1 MKTPCFLCVILILA
15 NTVVF
20 GQNNPAPS
28 VIQLVPVSA
37 KPGSGGFILSVYGA
51 NFVAGSVLNWNG
63 SPRATQVVSSDQL
76 TATINAQDVSKA
88 SSAAVTV
95 LNPAPGGGAS
105 NVAYF
110 SVQSMSATIAVG
122 PDPQILEPGL
132 VAVADFNGDGKLDLV
147 VGQGCTNIGCIA
159 SLDFYAGKGD
169 GSFTAPIRTPVNLS
183 GIGDGQTYLRSLF
196 VADFNA
202 DGKPDIAFNA
212 WSGDSEIADFG
223 TIMLGNGD
231 GTFTQI
237 GGPITGSYQDDVVAV
252 GDLNGDGLPDLV
264 AAGPS
269 GMGDGP
275 EESIW
280 LANPNGSYTQ
290 TQSFIDLGEEGAALG
305 DFNGDGKLDVAF
317 AAGRPVYN
325 YHDVF
330 VLLGNGDGT
339 FRTPVDYETA
349 NPAYNVY
356 AADLNNDGKLDLVTD
371 GICVLFGNGDGTFN
385 FGPCTNAAQGPMVI
399 GDFNTDGK
407 PDIAILAGNP
417 PAINVYFG
425 HGDGTFSSPLVYE
438 LPTSPVYSVPGGLL
452 EGVVA
457 MRSGD
462 FRNDGRAGF
471 AVSGTPTAAVYEQ
484 TVASVT
490 PTAVAFGTVELF
502 GTNPSQ
508 SVTFHNIKTSSLQ
521 ITGIKI
527 KGIDAGSFSQTNN
540 CGKSLP
546 GGGSCQIQVT
556 FTPKAGGNSAYLVVD
571 YQGIGQQQTV
581 PLSGIGIGPTAAP
594 GQE

>member
-1 MKTPCFLCVILILA
+1 MKAPLFLCVILILA
-15 NTVVF
+15 NAVLF

-37 KPGSGGFILSVYGA
+37 RPGSGGFTLTIYGA
-51 NFVAGSVLNWNG
+51 NFVTGSVLNWNG

-88 SSAAVTV
+88 TTASVTV
-95 LNPAPGGGAS
+95 ANPAPGGGAS

-110 SVQSMSATIAVG
+110 PVQLPSATIALA
-122 PDPQILEPGL
+122 PDTQRLEAGL
-132 VAVADFNGDGKLDLV
+132 VAAGDFNGDGKLDLV
-147 VGQGCTNIGCIA
+147 IGQGCFQIGCIG

-169 GSFTAPIRTPVNLS
+169 GTFAAPIRTPVNLS
-183 GIGDGQTYLRSLF
+183 EIGDGQTYLRSLF

-202 DGKPDIAFNA
+202 DGKPDIAFNS
-212 WSGDSEIADFG
+212 WTGDSEIADFG

-264 AAGPS
+264 ASGPS

-305 DFNGDGKLDVAF
+305 DFNGDEKLDVAF
-317 AAGRPVYN
+317 AAGYPPIHN

-339 FRTPVDYETA
+339 FQTPVDYETA

-385 FGPCTNAAQGPMVI
+385 FGPCTNAAPGRMVM

-407 PDIAILAGNP
+407 VDVAIVGGTP
-417 PAINVYFG
+417 PALSVYFG
-425 HGDGTFSSPLVYE
+425 HGDGTFSSPLVYV
-438 LPTSPVYSVPGGLL
+438 LPTSPAYIIPYDSPVVGLI
-452 EGVVA
+452 
-457 MRSGD
+457 SGD

-471 AVSGTPTAAVYEQ
+471 AISGTPMVGVYEQ
-484 TVASVT
+484 TEASVT

-508 SVTFHNIKTSSLQ
+508 TVTFQNIRASSLQ

-527 KGIDAGSFSQTNN
+527 KGIDAGAFSQRNN

-546 GGGSCQIQVT
+546 AGGSCQIQVT

-594 GQE
+594 EQK

>member
-1 MKTPCFLCVILILA
+1 MKTPLFLCVILILA
-15 NTVVF
+15 NLALF

-37 KPGSGGFILSVYGA
+37 KPGSGGFTLTVYGA

-63 SPRATQVVSSDQL
+63 TPRATQVVSSDQL
-76 TATINAQDVSKA
+76 TATISAQDISKA
-88 SSAAVTV
+88 TTASVAVV
-95 LNPAPGGGAS
+95 NPAPGGGAS

-110 SVQSMSATIAVG
+110 PVQLPSATIAVAPG
-122 PDPQILEPGL
+122 LQALEPGL
-132 VAVADFNGDGKLDLV
+132 VAVGDFNGDGKLDLV
-147 VGQGCTNIGCIA
+147 IGQGCTSIGCIA
-159 SLDFYAGKGD
+159 SLDFYAGRGD
-169 GSFTAPIRTPVNLS
+169 GSFSAPIRTPVNLS
-183 GIGDGQTYLRSLF
+183 EIGDGQTYLRSLF

-202 DGKPDIAFNA
+202 DGKPDIAFNS
-212 WSGDSEIADFG
+212 WTGDSEIADFG

-252 GDLNGDGLPDLV
+252 GDLNGDGLPDLI
-264 AAGPS
+264 AMGPG
-269 GMGDGP
+269 GMGSGL
-275 EESIW
+275 EGSIW
-280 LANPNGSYTQ
+280 LANANGTYTG
-290 TQSFIDLGEEGAALG
+290 TEEFGFGYVLGGGAALG

-317 AAGRPVYN
+317 ASESSVGVW
-325 YHDVF
+325 
-330 VLLGNGDGT
+330 LGNGGGSFENFSNYQT
-339 FRTPVDYETA
+339 TGLPT
-349 NPAYNVY
+349 NVF
-356 AADLNNDGKLDLVTD
+356 AVDLNGDGKLDLVTND
-371 GICVLFGNGDGTFN
+371 ICVLFGNGDGTFN
-385 FGPCTNAAQGPMVI
+385 FGPCTNAAKGPMVL

-425 HGDGTFSSPLVYE
+425 QGDGTFSSPLVYE
-438 LPTSPVYSVPGGLL
+438 LPTSPVYSVPGGLG
-452 EGVVA
+452 EDVVA
-457 MRSGD
+457 LSPGD

-508 SVTFHNIKTSSLQ
+508 TVTFHNIKASRLQ

-527 KGIDAGSFSQTNN
+527 IGIDAGAFSQTNN

-556 FTPKAGGNSAYLVVD
+556 FTPRAGGNSAYLTVD

-594 GQE
+594 GQK